1 MCSYAKDCFRY
12 KLVSRHTF
20 ELAVKNLP
28 LRKRIDMITKKQ
40 LTLTLEKLPDE
51 FSLEDLIDKLI
62 LLDKIERAEQES
74 ERGETITESELEKE
88 IEKWFK

>member
-1 MCSYAKDCFRY
+1 
-12 KLVSRHTF
+12 
-20 ELAVKNLP
+20 
-28 LRKRIDMITKKQ
+28 MITKKQ
-40 LTLTLEKLPDE
+40 PTVTLEKLPDE
-51 FSLEDLIDKLI
+51 FPLQDLIDKLI

>member
-1 MCSYAKDCFRY
+1 MSGYTKDCFGY

-20 ELAVKNLP
+20 ELAVKNL
-28 LRKRIDMITKKQ
+28 LQRKRIDMITKKQ
-40 LTLTLEKLPDE
+40 LTVTLEKLPDE

>member
-1 MCSYAKDCFRY
+1 
-12 KLVSRHTF
+12 
-20 ELAVKNLP
+20 
-28 LRKRIDMITKKQ
+28 
-40 LTLTLEKLPDE
+40 
-51 FSLEDLIDKLI
+51 LIDKLI